1 MRQLSFR
8 TLLAELAMKNP
19 PRPTGSHTST
29 SRGSVNHFDR
39 LLQLLALESAAEGAR
54 IVERAKRLSPAE
66 AERAG
71 DALVD
76 MVVDDEDIGLG
87 GRTILTFVKRNRT
100 LRLPWTRLGTGSPV
114 VITAVDPPDAG
125 HVRGVVSE
133 RRDSTIR
140 IALPEREELPDAEL
154 FRIDASRDEVTNER
168 QRNALNRARDGGGE
182 RLPKLRRVL
191 LGEHEPEFGAER
203 PLVNEPLDHLNE
215 SQQAAIRWAMSAHDV
230 ALIHGPPGTGKT
242 TTVVELIRQAIRR
255 GDKVLACAPS
265 NLAVDNLLERL
276 VAKREKAVRLGHPAR
291 VMAEL
296 REHTLDLLVDEHTDV
311 KLARKLVREARQ
323 MFRKAGRYTRAKP
336 EPGARREMREEAKQ
350 LLGDARRLE
359 NLAVKDILD
368 RADVLCV
375 TTTGIDDDLLA
386 DRQFDLVV
394 IDEACQSIE
403 PGCWIPLLKAR
414 RIVLAGDHCQLP
426 PTIVSAEAA
435 AGGLNVSMFE
445 RLVQMFGK
453 LIARRLDVQY
463 RMHESIAGFSSTE
476 FYDGALVAHPSVASH
491 RLVDLPGIES
501 SPLTESP
508 LEFIDTAGAGHDEEL
523 EPDGESRRNPGE
535 ADVVAKMVESLT
547 AAGVAANDIAV
558 ITPYAAQARLLRERI
573 SLEGLEIDSV
583 DGFQGREKEAV
594 IISLVRSNSSGEI
607 GFLADVRRMNVAL
620 TRARR
625 KLIVIG
631 DSATL
636 ANHAF
641 YGRFLEYIE
650 QAGGYRTVWELDIS

>member
-1 MRQLSFR
+1 
-8 TLLAELAMKNP
+8 MKP
-19 PRPTGSHTST
+19 PSRSPSPTPASIA
-29 SRGSVNHFDR
+29 RGSQNHFDR
-39 LLQLLALESAAEGAR
+39 LLQLLALESSAEEAR
-54 IVERAKRLSPAE
+54 IVERSKRLSPAQ
-66 AERAG
+66 AEQAG

-76 MVVDDEDIGLG
+76 MVADDEDLGLG
-87 GRTILTFVKRNRT
+87 GRTIVTFVKRNRT
-100 LRLPWTRLGTGSPV
+100 LALPWTRLGTGSPV
-114 VITAVDPPDAG
+114 VITATDPPEAG
-125 HVRGVVSE
+125 HVRGVVCE

-140 IALPEREELPDAEL
+140 VALPERDELPEAEV
-154 FRIDASRDEVTNER
+154 FRLDASRDEVTNER
-168 QRNALNRARDGGGE
+168 QRSALKRARDGSGE

-191 LGEHEPEFGAER
+191 LGEHEPEFGNER
-203 PLVNEPLDHLNE
+203 PLVAEPLDHLNDW
-215 SQQAAIRWAMSAHDV
+215 QQAAIRWAMSAHDV

-296 REHTLDLLVDEHTDV
+296 REHTLDLLVDNHNDV

-350 LLGDARRLE
+350 LLADARRME

-375 TTTGIDDDLLA
+375 TTTGIDDELLA

-394 IDEACQSIE
+394 IDEACQSVE
-403 PGCWIPLLKAR
+403 PGCWIPLLRAR

-445 RLVQMFGK
+445 RLVAQFGDK
-453 LIARRLDVQY
+453 IARRLEIQY
-463 RMHESIAGFSSTE
+463 RMHEAIAGFSSTE
-476 FYDGALVAHPSVASH
+476 FYDAALVAHPSVAAH
-491 RLVDLPGIES
+491 RLVDIPNIAPS
-501 SPLTESP
+501 TFTESP
-508 LEFIDTAGAGHDEEL
+508 LEFIDTAGAGYDEEL
-523 EPDGESRRNPGE
+523 EPDGESRRNSGE
-535 ADVVAKMVESLT
+535 VDVVAKMVDALT
-547 AAGVAANDIAV
+547 TAGLAANDIAV

-573 SLEGLEIDSV
+573 AVPGLEIDSV
-583 DGFQGREKEAV
+583 DGFQGREKESV
-594 IISLVRSNSSGEI
+594 IISLVRSNATGEI
-607 GFLADVRRMNVAL
+607 GFLGDVRRMNVAL

-636 ANHAF
+636 ANHPF
-641 YGRFLEYIE
+641 YRRFLEYVE
-650 QAGGYRTVWELDIS
+650 QNGQYRTVWELDV